1 MKRSEVADYLK
12 LAMVARTDAL
22 ANRHLLMC
30 IVMMLYAIA
39 ESRDI
44 FDDEYEEG
52 EK

>member
-39 ESRDI
+39 ESRDL
-44 FDDEYEEG
+44 FDDEYKEDEE
-52 EK
+52 